1 MSSLTKIQFQNPA
14 NDQNA
19 YEAMSALFEK
29 HIGPGRFARTAYRV
43 REQAIPE
50 NSFGVNAYD
59 QQELVG
65 TVSFT
70 PLNIEGNASA
80 CLLGPLLVAPPY
92 RSKGLGLELMQ
103 DGVEL
108 ASSKGFKVTL
118 LVGDLDYYQ
127 KIGCTRIPPNTIR
140 MPGPVDPMR
149 FLGFEMEQGA
159 LQQLS
164 GQIKGE

>member
-1 MSSLTKIQFQNPA
+1 MSPLTKTQFQNPSS
-14 NDQNA
+14 DQMT
-19 YEAMSALFEK
+19 YDAMSALFQK

-43 REQAIPE
+43 REQASPE

-59 QQELVG
+59 EQELVG

-70 PLNIEGNASA
+70 PLNIAGNNSA

-103 DGVEL
+103 DGVEF
-108 ASSKGFKVTL
+108 ARSKGFKVTL
-118 LVGDLDYYQ
+118 LVGDLEYYQ
-127 KIGCTRIPPNTIR
+127 KIGCTHISPGTITL
-140 MPGPVDPMR
+140 PGPVDPMR

-159 LQQLS
+159 LQQLN